1 MANPYKRQRNFLV
14 ALEPVHVGAGSYRI
28 GLVDNTIVREPHT
41 NLPKIPGTSLSG
53 VARAYAAL
61 ACDVAHPP
69 TDEKESKYLKCS
81 GKGGPDGD
89 THCGEADCPVCTT
102 FGFSRGESKSSFQGL
117 AAFSDAHLL
126 FFPVH
131 SMNGPVWITC
141 PAALAE
147 FVTID
152 HTKDDSAQF
161 ADGSLAANGGINL
174 GWRWFD
180 KKADG
185 DFAAKLTALKS
196 ADDKLKKLADDQS
209 LTAILAN
216 RVLLISDLMFEQ
228 VVNDN
233 LEVRTSVAINPKT
246 GAAEDK
252 ALFSY
257 EALPRGTVLSYVV
270 TAMDPQHFR
279 ILAENGA
286 SQQAV
291 EGTIQGRLELKI
303 AMTID
308 DVLKHATEGL
318 AYLSTL
324 GLGGMGTRGFG
335 RVKHIAGPVLV

>member
-1 MANPYKRQRNFLV
+1 MDYPYKRQRNFLV

-61 ACDVAHPP
+61 ACDVANPP
-69 TDEKESKYLKCS
+69 TDEKLSKYLNCS
-81 GKGGPDGD
+81 GKGGPDGN
-89 THCGEADCPVCTT
+89 THCGEATCPVCTT
-102 FGFSRGESKSSFQGL
+102 FGFSRGDKSSFQGL

-141 PAALAE
+141 PAASAE

-152 HTKDDSAQF
+152 HTEGDKAQF
-161 ADGSLAANGGINL
+161 ADDSLATNGGINL

-180 KKADG
+180 KKVDG
-185 DFAAKLTALKS
+185 DFGNKLKDLREGAA
-196 ADDKLKKLADDQS
+196 KLKKLADDPNF
-209 LTAILAN
+209 TAILTK
-216 RVLLISDLMFEQ
+216 RLVLISDLMFEQ

-257 EALPRGTVLSYVV
+257 EALPRGTILTYVV
-270 TAMDPQHFR
+270 TATDPKHFR
-279 ILAENGA
+279 ILAENGEMQTA
-286 SQQAV
+286 TEQ
-291 EGTIQGRLELKI
+291 TIRELKI
-303 AMTID
+303 AMTLD
-308 DVLKHATEGL
+308 NVLQHATEGFD
-318 AYLSTL
+318 YLSTL

-335 RVKHIAGPVLV
+335 RVKHIAGPVLL